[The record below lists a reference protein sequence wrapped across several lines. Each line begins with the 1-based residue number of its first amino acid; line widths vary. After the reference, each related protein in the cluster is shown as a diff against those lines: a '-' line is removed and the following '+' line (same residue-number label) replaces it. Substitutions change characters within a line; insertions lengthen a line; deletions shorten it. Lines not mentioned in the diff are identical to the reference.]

1 MNRASGAMCF
11 FLQCYHDQLL
21 TLKGSSTQ
29 LEQVLGYT
37 RQELAKEFQNSLEML
52 CVPFRDLP
60 SLQQEVT
67 QQLEEDG
74 EAEVIFQ
81 LRRKDGAD
89 LWMLGKFRHD
99 ALQGGRA
106 VLYVMLT
113 DITRTV
119 RIRDDQY
126 RALRHLAE
134 RDSLTKL
141 LNKSAI
147 RSLTEQ
153 YLLSSPQPKCAM
165 FMIDL
170 DNFKQVNDRYGHLF
184 GDAVLTQAAKTI
196 RKLFR
201 NEDFVG
207 RVGGDEFMVLMCG
220 TDQVELVEERCRELV
235 EGFRT
240 LFRTQFQEQSLSCSI
255 GVALCP
261 LHGQTYHELFVRA
274 DQALYQTKAAGKNS
288 YSIYDP
294 DLTNPEFLRGI
305 PSVST
310 PIDSDTQPGLA
321 GDSLLRFAFQKLYQS
336 EDVYSAIS
344 DILEFVGKQMNVSR
358 IYIFENNA
366 DNTTCSNTFEWCN
379 KGVSPQIDNLKDIRY
394 DTDIPGYQNNF
405 DERGIFYC
413 PDIYTLPQ
421 EYIDI
426 LEPQGIKSLLQCS
439 ILDNG
444 RFRGYVGFDEC
455 TASRLWTQEQI
466 DVLTFISKILSIF
479 LLKQRASDEMERRFY
494 SISTILDCQQARIYV
509 LDPDTY
515 RLHFFNAA
523 ACQYDPDLML
533 GMVCHSALM
542 KREQPCTHCPA
553 RNIRERKSGDSIVM
567 TPNGER
573 LLSEAVLI
581 NWKGKEACM
590 VTCRQ
595 LPADL

>member
-1 MNRASGAMCF
+1 MSRVSGAMCF

-21 TLKGSSTQ
+21 TLKGSSVQ
-29 LEQVLGYT
+29 LEQALGYT

-74 EAEVIFQ
+74 EAEVIFR
-81 LRRKDGAD
+81 LRRKEGAV

-99 ALQGGRA
+99 TLQGGRE

-141 LNKSAI
+141 LNKSAV
-147 RSLTEQ
+147 RSLAEQ
-153 YLLSSPQPKCAM
+153 YLLSSPQPQCAM
-165 FMIDL
+165 FIIDL

-207 RVGGDEFMVLMCG
+207 RIGGDEFMVLMCG
-220 TDQVELVEERCRELV
+220 TDRIELVEERCRELV

-255 GVALCP
+255 GAALCP
-261 LHGQTYHELFVRA
+261 QHGQTYHELFVRA
-274 DQALYQTKAAGKNS
+274 DQALYQTKASGKDS

-294 DLTNPEFLRGI
+294 NLTNPEFLRGI
-305 PSVST
+305 HSVST
-310 PIDSDTQPGLA
+310 PIDSDVQPGLA

-344 DILEFVGKQMNVSR
+344 DILEFVGQQMNVSR

-379 KGVSPQIDNLKDIRY
+379 QGISPQIDNLKDIRY
-394 DTDIPGYQNNF
+394 DTDIPGYKNNF

-426 LEPQGIKSLLQCS
+426 LEPQGIQSMLQCS

-444 RFRGYVGFDEC
+444 KFRGYVGFDEC
-455 TASRLWTQEQI
+455 SASRLWTQEQI
-466 DVLTFISKILSIF
+466 DVLTFISEILSIF
-479 LLKQRASDEMERRFY
+479 LLKQRASDEMERRFH

-509 LDPDTY
+509 LDPDTH

-523 ACQYDPDLML
+523 ACQHDPDLMP

-542 KREQPCTHCPA
+542 RREQPCTHCPA
-553 RNIRERKSGDSIVM
+553 QNIRENRAGSSIVM
-567 TPNGER
+567 MPGGER

-595 LPADL
+595 LPDGL